1 MRMSKSKGFFCS
13 HEGHVQGYASVFHV
27 KDLQKETII
36 PGAFKGAL
44 NLFNTPGEA
53 LKMLFEHDPDIEV
66 GQWHRM
72 EEDAHG
78 LWVEGQLNLT
88 NETGR
93 RMLMLIEMKQVNGLS
108 IGFIP
113 LRTFQKDNI
122 RIIENLKLIE
132 ISLVSNPANPLA
144 AIGSN
149 TL

>member
-1 MRMSKSKGFFCS
+1 
-13 HEGHVQGYASVFHV
+13 
-27 KDLQKETII
+27 
-36 PGAFKGAL
+36 
-44 NLFNTPGEA
+44 
-53 LKMLFEHDPDIEV
+53 MLFEHDPDIEV